1 MKIRDYKFFMDVAVR
16 ASLNSTSQRLKV
28 GAVLVKDGNI
38 LAIAWNG
45 TPPGWDNCCEEEVDG
60 VLVTKP
66 TTLHAEKNILR
77 KMANSHNVV
86 SGSTL
91 IMTHNLC
98 PVCTADYIG
107 LGLTELVY
115 KDEYR
120 ITSGLELLNAS
131 GTLVRKYSD
140 IVGVENA

>member
-1 MKIRDYKFFMDVAVR
+1 MKVRDYQFFMDVAIR

-45 TPPGWDNCCEEEVDG
+45 TPPGWDNNCEELVSG
-60 VLVTKP
+60 KLVTKQ

-77 KMANSHNVV
+77 KMANSHNVIA
-86 SGSTL
+86 GSTL
-91 IMTHNLC
+91 IMTHNPC

-107 LGLTELVY
+107 LGLVELVFR
-115 KDEYR
+115 DEYR
-120 ITSGLELLNAS
+120 ITDGLQYLIND
-131 GTLVRKYSD
+131 GTVVRKYCD
-140 IVGVENA
+140 VVGDW